1 MITKKPFPRWY
12 NPSIHCNVNVND
24 VTGKPDLDIR
34 SSKTIPRGLSVP
46 VGESLPVAIQRIVQ
60 ALHPEKIILFGSF
73 AYGHPSPDSDVDLL
87 VIMDTDAPP
96 HQRSWAVSRLLLPRS
111 FPVDILVK
119 TPEEIRGALAKGDF
133 FIQEI
138 LEWGKVLYERDH

>member
-1 MITKKPFPRWY
+1 M
-12 NPSIHCNVNVND
+12 
-24 VTGKPDLDIR
+24 
-34 SSKTIPRGLSVP
+34 P

-96 HQRSWAVSRLLLPRS
+96 HQRSWAVSRLLLPRFAANHLNTLS
-111 FPVDILVK
+111 EHAVRTRYPGEDPTFQEAEEAIKVAKAVRDFARKILGV
-119 TPEEIRGALAKGDF
+119 
-133 FIQEI
+133 
-138 LEWGKVLYERDH
+138 